1 MISSKGDLA
10 MRSYGA
16 ARGYF
21 SLLGFLAWCQ
31 IFGGGF
37 IAFAAVGIASELSRF
52 SGPPSVVTISI
63 AAMPGVLICL
73 FGLFGLAMV
82 QNGRATVD
90 MAELTQQMLKVARDQ
105 LEVSQQALQKGGSAA
120 QSFEAIAAATDIA
133 GGGGHRSAKASEWA
147 EASDDNQQPALETS
161 EVTRGARG
169 LLTYNGQTI
178 AKAGGS
184 YLVDGIA
191 FASLD
196 AAKKHID
203 KNPLLNSE

>member
-1 MISSKGDLA
+1 
-10 MRSYGA
+10 MRSYEA

-31 IFGGGF
+31 ILGGGF

-52 SGPPSVVTISI
+52 SGPPSIATLSI

-105 LEVSQQALQKGGSAA
+105 LEVSQQALQKSNSTA
-120 QSFEAIAAATDIA
+120 QSFGAVAATSEKV
-133 GGGGHRSAKASEWA
+133 GGDGYRSARTSDRA
-147 EASDDNQQPALETS
+147 EVPDGNQRLALNAS
-161 EVTRGARG
+161 EVTRGAGG
-169 LLTYNGQTI
+169 LLTYNGQSI

-184 YLVDGIA
+184 YLIDGMP
-191 FASLD
+191 FASLE
-196 AAKKHID
+196 AAKTYINE
-203 KNPLLNSE
+203 NPPRKT